1 MTGDDFGLAFFT
13 QDGRTS
19 ADRPSVFSAVDQGD
33 MIARLDATLEDDLE
47 SPFFD
52 DSIQEVEDAALR
64 MFDIGIRS
72 ITDDPSSQAAPG
84 GFGAVGPRDSG
95 RVAGH
100 EETVDAPVISSV
112 VSPAGDLAHDAQARA
127 AFTLGGPAA
136 LRSN

>member
-13 QDGRTS
+13 QDGRKS
-19 ADRPSVFSAVDQGD
+19 ADRPSVFSAVDQSD
-33 MIARLDATLEDDLE
+33 MIARLDATVEDDLG
-47 SPFFD
+47 SPFFG

-72 ITDDPSSQAAPG
+72 ITDDPSSQTAPG
-84 GFGAVGPRDSG
+84 AFGAVSPRDSG
-95 RVAGH
+95 GVTSH
-100 EETVDAPVISSV
+100 EDTVDAPVISSAP
-112 VSPAGDLAHDAQARA
+112 SPASDLAHDPQARA